1 MEDMVSVA
9 CVPLGP
15 STQRSDLARL
25 KHQRVQ
31 PSYPAHAKRHLLSHD
46 QHFCA
51 GMGVDLGSESALPE
65 YLLMPVGWT
74 AVSSLHPSLHTPTH
88 RTLALLHLEAFG

>member
-1 MEDMVSVA
+1 MEDMVDVA

-15 STQRSDLARL
+15 THSVQTLPGRSPLTLPMHR
-25 KHQRVQ
+25 
-31 PSYPAHAKRHLLSHD
+31 YLLSRD
-46 QHFCA
+46 QHFRA
-51 GMGVDLGSESALPE
+51 GMGMDLGSESALPE

-88 RTLALLHLEAFG
+88 RTLALLHPEAFG